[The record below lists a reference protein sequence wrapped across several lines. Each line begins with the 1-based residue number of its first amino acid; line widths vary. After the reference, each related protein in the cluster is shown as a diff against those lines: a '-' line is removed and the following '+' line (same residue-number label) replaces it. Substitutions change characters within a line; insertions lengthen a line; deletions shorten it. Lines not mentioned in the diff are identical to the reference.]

1 MATKTKKPK
10 PDPAPDPPE
19 GVVRAPAPPWPPAPF
34 PVDAAVADLRVRANY
49 AGLDFDPA
57 ANPEDA
63 ALVESVRTHGVLQN
77 LLVRPVS
84 KKGWEAHV
92 SDDGANI
99 VGLDHFEVVAGHR
112 RLAAAKAAGR
122 DRVPA
127 ECRWLKDDE
136 VVAIQLVENDQRRQP
151 KVSRQVTGYGDLAA
165 RGWTLERIAAT
176 TGKPVAFV
184 RSVLALAKLPAW
196 ALAAVDTGALP
207 RATAELVAR
216 VPGEVSRGR
225 AAACVLWGQTDPARL
240 LPVQVETL
248 EQLGKKFA
256 ADYRYTDEPPLSYR
270 DTKDLIRTHF
280 QRQLKGAPFS
290 LKVLYERPAGEDG
303 RVSQIESCD
312 ACPKRA
318 GNDPEA
324 KAEGVR
330 QDTCL
335 DPDCFGLKVEAYRR
349 SEIAKA
355 EKKGA
360 VATPEDFTWRMTFGE
375 HPAAPK
381 GWCLLDV
388 PTAGT
393 EIGEEFAPG
402 ACPPLPLSKVLGK
415 DCPQQYVAFHKDKP
429 RLLVRTAEARKALQA
444 GGVLKKPEPRARPKP
459 APATD
464 TGPKPAGAATEFRDS
479 GKAESKADK
488 PTLIDEFAVDERAA
502 DIGAKILGEFVEG
515 NAEDYDHIT
524 KYTGDDWN
532 TSCVFDAVRWVVR
545 YLIRD
550 HCEFGP
556 ERSRH
561 VALALGFDPETGYGQ
576 KKFAEAAEKLDP
588 KRMLAL
594 AVRLCAGPVLG
605 ADGAAKS
612 GLAFELLEW
621 AEMDWPHLRDQAR
634 RELAGGET
642 ADAKIDRAL
651 ADDLDPPAFAAQTPL
666 SQIDDI
672 PDAVLDLLM
681 GPDATG
687 KLTLER
693 VLGDCDAA
701 MGVVEL
707 PLRNKL
713 VAYFVGLGAKIK
725 PAELAA
731 KAIADHVEGKAVGK

>member
-1 MATKTKKPK
+1 VAKTKKPK
-10 PDPAPDPPE
+10 PAPPE
-19 GVVRAPAPPWPPAPF
+19 APPPVQAPAPPWPPAPF
-34 PVDAAVADLRVRANY
+34 PVDAAVAELKVRANY

-57 ANPEDA
+57 NNPDDA

-92 SDDGANI
+92 SDDGASV

-112 RLAAAKAAGR
+112 RLAAAKAAGLE
-122 DRVPA
+122 RVPA

-151 KVSRQVTGYGDLAA
+151 KVSRQVAGYADLAGK
-165 RGWTLERIAAT
+165 GWTLERIAAT

-335 DPDCFGLKVEAYRR
+335 DPDCFGLKVEAYRELER
-349 SEIAKA
+349 AKFRKRFKLDADA
-355 EKKGA
+355 EVNPDGA
-360 VATPEDFTWRMTFGE
+360 VMNDRGNWDMAG
-375 HPAAPK
+375 K
-381 GWCLLDV
+381 GWCEWTKPVNTSELNDGNGFGSKYVGKTVADV
-388 PTAGT
+388 VL
-393 EIGEEFAPG
+393 
-402 ACPPLPLSKVLGK
+402 ACPVVKGCRPNLVF
-415 DCPQQYVAFHKDKP
+415 DAKDKP
-429 RLLVRTAEARKALQA
+429 RILVKTSEALRTLRDA
-444 GGVLKKPEPRARPKP
+444 GILKKPEPRKPAEKPKP
-459 APATD
+459 SPLLASKSDPKGPSDYDVSGRAAEIAGKVIQEYTADALDGELVDLAPTL
-464 TGPKPAGAATEFRDS
+464 KPALELVARFLVWDHVKFGA
-479 GKAESKADK
+479 
-488 PTLIDEFAVDERAA
+488 ER
-502 DIGAKILGEFVEG
+502 
-515 NAEDYDHIT
+515 
-524 KYTGDDWN
+524 
-532 TSCVFDAVRWVVR
+532 
-545 YLIRD
+545 
-550 HCEFGP
+550 
-556 ERSRH
+556 
-561 VALALGFDPETGYGQ
+561 LALVNATLGGDKSTRAGVAVGLDDL
-576 KKFAEAAEKLDP
+576 AAMSAGEL
-588 KRMLAL
+588 LAAALRL
-594 AVRLCAGPVLG
+594 AAVPVLLDQQPAEGSFG
-605 ADGAAKS
+605 ADLLGYA
-612 GLAFELLEW
+612 EL
-621 AEMDWPHLRDQAR
+621 DWPNLTDQAR

-642 ADAKIDRAL
+642 ADAKIDRAE
-651 ADDLDPPAFAAQTPL
+651 AAVESAPDPTPL
-666 SQIDDI
+666 KTVHGI
-672 PDAVLDLLM
+672 PDAAIDLLEAEY
-681 GPDATG
+681 GDG
-687 KLTLER
+687 VIHLET
-693 VLGDCDAA
+693 VLGACEAA
-701 MGVVEL
+701 TAGLGAL
-707 PLRNKL
+707 PLRNRL
-713 VAYFVGLGAKIK
+713 VTYFVKLGAKIK
-725 PAELAA
+725 PAEQAA
-731 KAIADHVEGKAVGK
+731 KAISDHVEGKAVGK